1 MAWAVWFIQA
11 AVMVA
16 VIRLRFAPEQLRWAS
31 PWAWPTWAWWP
42 VAGGLAALA
51 CVAMLL
57 DRRRWRSAKARRAMG
72 QTLVV
77 FVPATAYVWGLS
89 PLRGLNWVGGVVL
102 GGVFTAAMVM
112 VLVEP
117 GSMESKGLTR
127 KHFGRA
133 CKALAVPTAMMVAT
147 PVVLAWLWAGTQF
160 TWERLGV
167 SAATYP
173 LYALVQL
180 LVFQVFLVRRLRAMA
195 GSSASASVGVVA
207 AGMFATAH
215 WPNPVVMLACFV
227 GALVWTAVYLKW
239 PNVVALAI
247 SMGLAATSLG
257 VALPRDP
264 VTRNLRTGPIYIYRM
279 GQDEATRPDGVRPWW
294 KGVERTGEGAT
305 TSPG

>member
-16 VIRLRFAPEQLRWAS
+16 VIRLRFDGEPLRWAS
-31 PWAWPTWAWWP
+31 PWPWPTWAWWP
-42 VAGGLAALA
+42 VAGALAALA
-51 CVAMLL
+51 GGAMLL
-57 DRRRWRSAKARRAMG
+57 DRRRLRSPKARRAMV

-77 FVPATAYVWGLS
+77 FVPAMAYVWGLS
-89 PLRGLNWVGGVVL
+89 PLRGLDWVGGLVL
-102 GGVFTAAMVM
+102 GGLFVMAMVM
-112 VLVEP
+112 VLIEP

-127 KHFGRA
+127 KYFARA
-133 CKALAVPTAMMVAT
+133 CGALAVPTAVMVAV
-147 PVVLAWLWAGTQF
+147 PVVLAWTWAGTQF
-160 TWERLGV
+160 TWERLGISV
-167 SAATYP
+167 ATYP
-173 LYALVQL
+173 VYALGQL

-195 GSSASASVGVVA
+195 GSSASVGVVA
-207 AGMFATAH
+207 AGMFALAH
-215 WPNPVVMLACFV
+215 WPNPVVMAGCFA

-279 GQDEATRPDGVRPWW
+279 RQDQQTRPDGVRPWW
-294 KGVERTGEGAT
+294 KGVERRREGAT

>member
-16 VIRLRFAPEQLRWAS
+16 AIRLRFAGEQLRWAS
-31 PWAWPTWAWWP
+31 PWPWPTWAWWP
-42 VAGGLAALA
+42 VAGVLAGLA

-57 DRRRWRSAKARRAMG
+57 DRRRWRSPKARRAMV

-77 FVPATAYVWGLS
+77 FVPAMAYVWGLS
-89 PLRGLNWVGGVVL
+89 PLRGLNWVGGLVL
-102 GGVFTAAMVM
+102 GGLFAVAMAM

-117 GSMESKGLTR
+117 GSTAAKGLTR
-127 KHFGRA
+127 KYFGRA
-133 CKALAVPTAMMVAT
+133 CKALAVPTLLMVAV
-147 PVVLAWLWAGTQF
+147 PIVLAWLWAGTQF
-160 TWERLGV
+160 TWERLGI

-173 LYALVQL
+173 LYALAQL
-180 LVFQVFLVRRLRAMA
+180 LVFQVFLVRRLRAMGA
-195 GSSASASVGVVA
+195 GPGSVVVVA
-207 AGMFATAH
+207 AGMFALAH
-215 WPNPVVMLACFV
+215 WPNPVVMMACFA

-239 PNVVALAI
+239 PNVIALAI

-294 KGVERTGEGAT
+294 KGLERSGQGAT